1 LTHKACT
8 GILNI
13 STMLA
18 HNCNIVVKLLAH
30 SEYNT
35 SGGFIMLTEERKKII
50 LQMLEED
57 GIVKINQLAE
67 KFDVSIYTIRRD
79 LTDLEKKGL
88 LKKTHGGAV
97 KIQKAMWLPT
107 IEEGEKEAMAEKKAI
122 AKKASEYIEDGDTI
136 FLIGSMITRAIIPY
150 IFNKKITVVTN
161 SIDIGKIVCQYSNIE
176 TIIVG
181 GRVKNFKGN
190 ILGGRAISDVNAFY
204 FDKSII
210 PCAGIESKGGVTTST
225 IDTADFT
232 RAVISSTMENIVVAD
247 YRKIGRVT
255 FSKVCDASDIK
266 ILITDEKA
274 DKNELDKI
282 SKKGVSIET
291 AVES

>member
-1 LTHKACT
+1 
-8 GILNI
+8 
-13 STMLA
+13 MLA
-18 HNCNIVVKLLAH
+18 HNYKIIVKLLAH
-30 SEYNT
+30 NEYNT

-50 LQMLEED
+50 VQMLEED

-97 KIQKAMWLPT
+97 KIQKSMWLPT
-107 IEEGEKEAMAEKKAI
+107 IEEGEKEAIAEKKAI
-122 AKKASEYIEDGDTI
+122 AKKASEHIEDGDTI
-136 FLIGSMITRAIIPY
+136 FLIGSTITQALIPY

-181 GRVKNFKGN
+181 GRIKNFKGN
-190 ILGGRAISDVNAFY
+190 ILGSRAISDVNAFY

-210 PCAGIESKGGVTTST
+210 PCAGIEAKGGVTTST

-232 RAVISSTMENIVVAD
+232 RAVIGSTMENIFVAD

-255 FSKVCDASDIK
+255 FSKVCDVSDIK

-282 SKKGVSIET
+282 SKKGAAIEI
-291 AVES
+291 AVK

>member
-1 LTHKACT
+1 
-8 GILNI
+8 
-13 STMLA
+13 
-18 HNCNIVVKLLAH
+18 
-30 SEYNT
+30 
-35 SGGFIMLTEERKKII
+35 MLTEERKKII

-190 ILGGRAISDVNAFY
+190 I
-204 FDKSII
+204 